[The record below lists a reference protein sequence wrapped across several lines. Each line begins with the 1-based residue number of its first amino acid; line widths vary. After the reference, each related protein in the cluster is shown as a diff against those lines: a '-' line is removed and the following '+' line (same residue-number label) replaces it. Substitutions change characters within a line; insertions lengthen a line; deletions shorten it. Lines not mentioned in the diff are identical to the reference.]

1 MASLITRCT
10 KKDGRANKWATAK
23 KRNFRWAGFTNFL
36 NEVYLNMAFA
46 VCINVSVFG
55 ADTNTTVLMT
65 ILSIIVGLLEICW
78 PIVVVW
84 DLNKTMNLP
93 MPQDPLSLEGGEAE
107 NNKIV
112 EQKPV
117 TAFA

>member
-1 MASLITRCT
+1 
-10 KKDGRANKWATAK
+10 
-23 KRNFRWAGFTNFL
+23 
-36 NEVYLNMAFA
+36 MAFA
-46 VCINVSVFG
+46 VCINATVFG
-55 ADTNTTVLMT
+55 ADTATTVLMT

-84 DLNKTMNLP
+84 DLNKTMKIP
-93 MPQDPLSLEGGEAE
+93 MPLVPLSLEGGEAE
-107 NNKIV
+107 DNKIV

>member
-1 MASLITRCT
+1 MASLITRFT
-10 KKDGRANKWATAK
+10 KKNGRANKWATAK

-36 NEVYLNMAFA
+36 NEIYLNMAFA
-46 VCINVSVFG
+46 VCINASAFG
-55 ADTNTTVLMT
+55 ADTTTTVLMT
-65 ILSIIVGLLEICW
+65 IFSIIVGLLEICW

-84 DLNKTMNLP
+84 DLNKTMKLP
-93 MPQDPLSLEGGEAE
+93 MPQVPLSLEGGEAE
-107 NNKIV
+107 NNAIV